1 MNLDSF
7 KIFRFKLVISL
18 LLFCLRL
25 TGQNHLY
32 NTEQF
37 GIDGA
42 MLGGAVISGTDDV
55 SMTFYNPASI
65 HEVPSQFSVSIIQPR
80 ITTFGFKEFWGPNGS
95 SPLNIDFS
103 QKPDLISFKFKIRDL
118 DLAFL
123 KISKSEFSDV
133 FSTEQE
139 LININRQATQY
150 FDYEY
155 SGEDDWFGLGSN
167 IQFGPNL
174 YFGLSQFVRS
184 FKFSYRNSLFLEDLD
199 VSQNNELI
207 RFFDFKFDGS
217 YSNIGFVT
225 KIGFLLDT
233 NVHDVG
239 FTITSP
245 TYLRFRRSGNFFDAN
260 ASALEGEITVD
271 QVIDN
276 EISPIIKTPWVF
288 NLGYSLTLN
297 SSQKIWLNT
306 SYHTSIAEYD
316 MATASTLG
324 TNTTW
329 RNGSKSVLNFSLGY
343 SHSINDN
350 LHLSGAIRTNNFAY
364 ENIAPTQGSVRNTI
378 FDGNHIHYVV
388 GSKLKFNRSTVL
400 LGVDYGTLSSIPDE
414 ESFQRFSNIDVLAPN
429 LSSLKKN
436 NLSFLL
442 TYGFILD
449 SIRKSGN

>member
-1 MNLDSF
+1 MNLDF
-7 KIFRFKLVISL
+7 LKISHYKLVILL
-18 LLFCLRL
+18 LLFSLKL
-25 TGQNHLY
+25 AAQNHLY

-65 HEVPSQFSVSIIQPR
+65 HKVPSQFSVSIIQPR
-80 ITTFGFKEFWGPNGS
+80 ITTFGFKEFWGSNGN

-103 QKPDLISFKFKIRDL
+103 QKPDLISFKFKIRNL

-139 LININRQATQY
+139 FININRQVTQY

-184 FKFSYRNSLFLEDLD
+184 FKFSYGNSVFLEELD
-199 VSQNNELI
+199 VNQNNQLI
-207 RFFDFKFDGS
+207 QFFDFRFDGT

-233 NVHDVG
+233 DAHDVG

-245 TYLRFRRSGNFFDAN
+245 TYLRFRKSGNFFNAN
-260 ASALEGEITVD
+260 ASALDGEATVD

-276 EISPIIKTPWVF
+276 EINPIIKTPWVF

-297 SSQKIWLNT
+297 SNQKIWLNS
-306 SYHTSIAEYD
+306 SYHTGIAEYD
-316 MATASTLG
+316 MAIASTLG
-324 TNTTW
+324 TTANW
-329 RNGSKSVLNFSLGY
+329 RNGSKSVVNFSLGY
-343 SHSINDN
+343 SHSVNAN
-350 LHLSGAIRTNNFAY
+350 FHLSGAIRTNNFAY
-364 ENIAPTQGSVRNTI
+364 ENIAPRQGSVRNTI

-388 GSKLKFNRSTVL
+388 GAKLRFSRSTVL

-414 ESFQRFSNIDVLAPN
+414 ENFHRFSNIDLLSPN